1 MNSKICLLKL
11 VQAALEDNIVSKT
24 ELQSLCNRVPAQTPM
39 EQMAPAG
46 NSPGLSD
53 QYRGTIKSFNPKE
66 GYGFIACPELKKQ
79 YGSDV
84 FMHQH
89 QFYKCP
95 VQLRVGDSI
104 VFRLE
109 ISKQGK
115 PQARD
120 INKDSNF

>member
-11 VQAALEDNIVSKT
+11 VQAALEDNIVSAA
-24 ELQSLCNRVPAQTPM
+24 ELQNLCMRVPSQ
-39 EQMAPAG
+39 APIVPLDAG
-46 NSPGLSD
+46 NSSGMGG

-66 GYGFIACPELKKQ
+66 GYGFIACPELKKE

-84 FMHQH
+84 FMHQF
-89 QFYKCP
+89 QFYNCP
-95 VQLRVGDSI
+95 VPLKVGDSI

-120 INKDSNF
+120 INKDTNC

>member
-11 VQAALEDNIVSKT
+11 VQAALDDNILST
-24 ELQSLCNRVPAQTPM
+24 AELQSLCNRVPSQQPIAQM
-39 EQMAPAG
+39 DPAG
-46 NSPGLSD
+46 NAPGMGA

-66 GYGFIACPELKKQ
+66 GYGFIACPELKKE
-79 YGSDV
+79 YGCDV

-89 QFYKCP
+89 QFYNCP
-95 VQLRVGDSI
+95 VELKVGDSI
-104 VFRLE
+104 IFRLE